1 MAKAASVRPEEIA
14 RFDALGDAW
23 WDPGGPMAPLHRLS
37 PIRLAWARDLAV
49 RHFRRGVELGAPL
62 AGLEWL
68 DIGCGAGLF
77 AEPLARLGADVT
89 GIDPAEAAIE
99 VARRHAEETGAKV
112 GYRVA
117 TVEMMIGQ
125 TRSFDVVSA
134 MEVIEHVGDPAR
146 FVADAASLVK
156 PGGLM
161 LVSTLNRTLRSFAL
175 AIIGAEYVLRWLEP
189 GTHRWEQFVTPEEL
203 SAGARAAGLRV
214 MDRQGVVYDPLRLGW
229 RLSRDMSVNY
239 LFAAKKPH
247 SGSIPTDA
255 EPPTRDRD

>member
-1 MAKAASVRPEEIA
+1 
-14 RFDALGDAW
+14 
-23 WDPGGPMAPLHRLS
+23 
-37 PIRLAWARDLAV
+37 
-49 RHFRRGVELGAPL
+49 
-62 AGLEWL
+62 
-68 DIGCGAGLF
+68 
-77 AEPLARLGADVT
+77 
-89 GIDPAEAAIE
+89 
-99 VARRHAEETGAKV
+99 
-112 GYRVA
+112 
-117 TVEMMIGQ
+117 
-125 TRSFDVVSA
+125 

-161 LVSTLNRTLRSFAL
+161 LASTLNRTLKSFAL

-229 RLSRDMSVNY
+229 RLSRDISVNY
-239 LFAAKKPH
+239 LFAAKKPP
-247 SGSIPTDA
+247 SRSIPTDA